1 MECDKEGLTPR
12 RKTSK
17 LRKNQSLLRCRNHE
31 NPLLGVLALADCD
44 RSVTQG
50 PDTSWPLAHL
60 PGPTLSV
67 LVFSGTW
74 LGSYLYLFTITYL
87 NIKYL
92 KCHYI
97 LPLYLC
103 SHYGTE
109 DI

>member
-50 PDTSWPLAHL
+50 PDTS
-60 PGPTLSV
+60 
-67 LVFSGTW
+67 
-74 LGSYLYLFTITYL
+74 
-87 NIKYL
+87 
-92 KCHYI
+92 
-97 LPLYLC
+97 
-103 SHYGTE
+103 
-109 DI
+109 